1 MGKVIKFPEDKCK
14 PSEAMKL
21 KQVSDAIDSVL
32 IDALESKGLAPHEL
46 AGLLAHRLGSFMR
59 PMDSKS
65 DLWDICEKVLK
76 RQAVLD

>member
-1 MGKVIKFPEDKCK
+1 MGKVIKFPQDKSR
-14 PSEAMKL
+14 PGEAMKL
-21 KQVSDAIDSVL
+21 KQVSDAIDSIL
-32 IDALESKGLAPHEL
+32 IDALEKKGLAPHEL

-76 RQAVLD
+76 RQAVID